1 MGTGENLIGLAG
13 GLAAV
18 GIGLGVMKKATE
30 GSKRKYRRKKSK
42 KKSKSKQ
49 RLNR

>member
-1 MGTGENLIGLAG
+1 MVKAGNLIGLAA

-30 GSKRKYRRKKSK
+30 GGKRKYRHKKSK
-42 KKSKSKQ
+42 KKSSKR